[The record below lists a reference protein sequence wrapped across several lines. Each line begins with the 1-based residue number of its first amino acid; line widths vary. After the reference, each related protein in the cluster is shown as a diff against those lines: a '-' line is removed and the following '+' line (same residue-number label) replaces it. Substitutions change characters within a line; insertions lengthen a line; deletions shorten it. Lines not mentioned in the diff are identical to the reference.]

1 MATILSIRGL
11 RVVKY
16 PNDHRPKHIHVVG
29 RKCEATFVMGQP
41 RTAPKL
47 RDNYGFTIDQIDT
60 ISELLTQQLGRVYI
74 A

>member
-1 MATILSIRGL
+1 MTTILTIRGL

-16 PNDHRPKHIHVVG
+16 PNDHRPKHVHVIG
-29 RKCEATFVMGQP
+29 RKSEATFVMGRPQ
-41 RTAPKL
+41 TAPKL

-60 ISELLTQQLGRVYI
+60 ITELLSEQLGKVYI

>member
-1 MATILSIRGL
+1 MTTILTIKGL

-16 PNDHRPKHIHVVG
+16 PNDHRPKHVHVIG
-29 RKCEATFVMGQP
+29 RKCEATFVMSRP
-41 RTAPKL
+41 NVAPKL

-60 ISELLTQQLGRVYI
+60 ITELLTQQLGRVYI